1 MIQRGIMPQKGLIQ
15 AIKNGGLPT
24 TYFEYGLN
32 NTKTSNWGITY
43 ADAPLTLES
52 NGITEIITKYPYIN
66 KNDYGNN
73 DIEFS
78 GKITRLVFDSTKSP
92 IIPSLAFRYYGY
104 EPENHLKSLYI
115 DASAADSFY
124 MTDYSNT
131 FPELLTLTL
140 IGVDYKIVL
149 QNNPAPQLTSLTL
162 SNCGFL
168 QRSANEATI
177 NANYLPTTNGI
188 IYWLANKSDTYW
200 DDFAAAAKKR
210 GWTIKTK

>member
-1 MIQRGIMPQKGLIQ
+1 MPQKGLIQ
-15 AIKNGGLPT
+15 AIKSNDSPT
-24 TYFEYGLN
+24 TYFKYGLSD
-32 NTKTSNWGITY
+32 TKTSNWGVTY

-52 NGITEIITKYPYIN
+52 TGKTEIINKYPYSN

-92 IIPSLAFRYYGY
+92 IIPSLAFKYYGY
-104 EPENHLKSLYI
+104 ESENHLKELYI
-115 DASAADSFY
+115 DASATDSFN
-124 MTDYSNT
+124 MTTYTNT

-140 IGVDYKIVL
+140 IGVNNTINL
-149 QNNPAPQLTSLTL
+149 HNNPAPQLTSLTL

-168 QRSANEATI
+168 QQSADTATL
-177 NANYLPTTNGI
+177 NANALPTTNGI
-188 IYWLANKSDTYW
+188 IYWIANKPDTYW
-200 DDFAAAAKKR
+200 DIFAAAAKKR